1 MTTKRYGIFLDDKI
15 IGTTELEKADVPM
28 GVVFG
33 LVHFTNII
41 SGYDFFKKYC
51 LEKKLELADDYP
63 EDKLISIRT
72 IENLKV
78 RNENG
83 IEIKGLGN
91 QISGMD
97 GNEFE
102 ITLEGVAYPFFEEE
116 FPHHVK
122 AYNNQFKESE

>member
-1 MTTKRYGIFLDDKI
+1 
-15 IGTTELEKADVPM
+15 M

-33 LVHFTNII
+33 IIRFTNII
-41 SGYDFFKKYC
+41 SGYDFLKKYC
-51 LEKKLELADDYP
+51 LENNTELADHYP
-63 EDKLISIRT
+63 EDKLISTRT

-97 GNEFE
+97 GDEFE

-122 AYNNQFKESE
+122 AYNEQFKENE